1 MPNVAVLQGESR
13 HESSAKQQQA
23 AIRVR
28 HPWENCS
35 FTSFSAFVSTLNHQ
49 IFTYFVQ
56 RRSFLSSCY
65 HLNLKQAF
73 KERNLVPMT
82 IYHGRCHWSLA
93 LYQVL
98 VRMLIQKKKE
108 PCLKNV
114 KKKAICFK
122 LFWFKVFVHWKLKSL
137 NFLLDS
143 VLRLS
148 RPFFRKWNW
157 FEQWWTRFRKEIYQS
172 WISLTIY
179 LNRDLTSLPM

>member
-56 RRSFLSSCY
+56 RRSPLRSCY

-73 KERNLVPMT
+73 KVKNLVPMT
-82 IYHGRCHWSLA
+82 WSTTVAVTGR
-93 LYQVL
+93 VL
-98 VRMLIQKKKE
+98 FIKSPSRMLTQKRPLFPKLRWFFL
-108 PCLKNV
+108 CLLHTTQMSRN
-114 KKKAICFK
+114 ALPRQRRGRNGCEGDYR
-122 LFWFKVFVHWKLKSL
+122 SL
-137 NFLLDS
+137 
-143 VLRLS
+143 
-148 RPFFRKWNW
+148 
-157 FEQWWTRFRKEIYQS
+157 
-172 WISLTIY
+172 
-179 LNRDLTSLPM
+179 